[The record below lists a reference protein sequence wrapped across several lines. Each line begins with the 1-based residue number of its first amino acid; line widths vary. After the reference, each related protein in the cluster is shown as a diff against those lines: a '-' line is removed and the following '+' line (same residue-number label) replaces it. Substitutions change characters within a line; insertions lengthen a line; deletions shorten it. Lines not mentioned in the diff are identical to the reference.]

1 MNFFTLA
8 IIETFGARSLIHFG
22 SYLLPRILCSI
33 IYYQK
38 KMVFN
43 GMRSCVHCTVMI
55 SEDEASLVCLRS
67 REKEDGNRLSKAK
80 NRCEGCNLFFAPI
93 SREKA
98 CQGCSPDS
106 TSTIS
111 ACIAAGNAKN
121 SQKAESDNDSGSSVG
136 GDIRDANSVC
146 LSSDGLLESLAD
158 TESEGGSFG
167 TAALDP
173 QSCWS
178 CHREHRG
185 NKGLDDGKKKSCAQM
200 SWVAFH

>member
-67 REKEDGNRLSKAK
+67 REKEDGNQSSKAK
-80 NRCEGCNLFFAPI
+80 NRCEGCNFFAPI

-98 CQGCSPDS
+98 CQGCSQDS

-111 ACIAAGNAKN
+111 ARIAGGRK
-121 SQKAESDNDSGSSVG
+121 SLQKAESDDDSGRSVG
-136 GDIRDANSVC
+136 GDIRDANSAC

-158 TESEGGSFG
+158 STSPPLALLLLIHNPVGTATESTE
-167 TAALDP
+167 
-173 QSCWS
+173 
-178 CHREHRG
+178 
-185 NKGLDDGKKKSCAQM
+185 KI
-200 SWVAFH
+200 

>member
-67 REKEDGNRLSKAK
+67 REKEDGNQSSKAK
-80 NRCEGCNLFFAPI
+80 NRCEGCNLCFAPI
-93 SREKA
+93 SGEKA
-98 CQGCSPDS
+98 CQGCSQDS

-111 ACIAAGNAKN
+111 ARIAGGRK
-121 SQKAESDNDSGSSVG
+121 SLQKAESDDDSGRSVG
-136 GDIRDANSVC
+136 GDIRDANSAC

-158 TESEGGSFG
+158 STSPPLALLLLIHNPVGTATESTE
-167 TAALDP
+167 
-173 QSCWS
+173 
-178 CHREHRG
+178 
-185 NKGLDDGKKKSCAQM
+185 KI
-200 SWVAFH
+200 